1 MRYECE
7 KKKRFVLC
15 CWYFYSIV
23 CVYSCLVSNKYSIYA
38 PSGDIFVYT
47 AYFQAD
53 ERLKWYLPEESFFVN
68 ELGHTVVYRVKER
81 VGRFGKEYF
90 VQEIQLDIY
99 SENGKTEVREDGDIR
114 VIAPD
119 LEAWDNLV
127 YKSNRIFAD
136 GDTVVWVNPKLD

>member
-1 MRYECE
+1 MSVR
-7 KKKRFVLC
+7 KKSVLYC
-15 CWYFYSIV
+15 TVIIFILLCVFTIV
-23 CVYSCLVSNKYSIYA
+23 SYQTNIQFMPRVETFS
-38 PSGDIFVYT
+38 YT
-47 AYFQAD
+47 PPIFQAD

-81 VGRFGKEYF
+81 VGRFGREYF

-99 SENGKTEVREDGDIR
+99 SDNGETEVREDGDIR

-127 YKSNRIFAD
+127 YKSNRIFVD
-136 GDTVVWVNPKLD
+136 GDAVVWENPKLD